1 MKNPEPMKPLF
12 IPLMSLLLLCGCARQ
27 KTFVPDVDD
36 VLAENPELKRVLDH
50 CKDDSLKYRAARF
63 LIANLP
69 YHATNDAPSMD
80 AQLKLYELHSTGKY
94 SPEEVID
101 SVSRAYGRLNTAGL
115 RQVSDVGIS
124 PEYLIENIDWAFKVW
139 REQPWG
145 KNVPFSLFC
154 EYILSYR
161 VGDERLVS
169 WRKEI
174 YERYNPLLDSI
185 RKLPEAEDPRFV
197 SEALFDSL
205 RKAPIHFTGQFE
217 PSPHIGPK
225 TVEWRSGSC
234 KEFTDLLLYVYRAV
248 GLPCAKDI
256 MLMRGNRNAPHSWN
270 VMFDKEG
277 RGYYFTLLDNMT
289 DGANPDA
296 YWDPK
301 GKVYRSTFSLNRRMT
316 DSLRT
321 APEDLPPAFRYPC
334 MEDVTA
340 VYAGKQN
347 HTVRIAEDRIYPHVR
362 EGELLYLCAS
372 CRMDWTPLAW
382 CRVTDGEARFHDV
395 EGQMVFRLASYADGK
410 LQMRSDPFVLERP
423 TGEIRFLSPGERE
436 EPVTV
441 FHKFPLY
448 LDGVSGRMIGGV
460 FEGSNDSRFRH
471 ADTLFVVKDRPYR
484 LFTKVQTDHRK
495 PYRYVRYRGKAGSHC
510 DVAEIAFYGARSDSL
525 PLRGKVIGTPGD
537 NSGHEYTN
545 AFDGDPYTSFDYPE
559 ADGGWTG
566 LDLGKPYIIRSIV
579 YTPRN
584 RDDYIRRGDRYE
596 LFYCAGEW
604 RSAGV
609 MTAQSDSLLYQV
621 PAGSLLYLRNHT
633 RGQDERIFEYRDGMQ
648 IFW

>member
-1 MKNPEPMKPLF
+1 MKPLF
-12 IPLMSLLLLCGCARQ
+12 IPLMFLLLLCGCARQ
-27 KTFVPDVDD
+27 ETFIPGVDD
-36 VLAENPELKRVLDH
+36 VLAENPQLRRVLDH
-50 CKDDSLKYRAARF
+50 CKDDSLKYRAALF

-69 YHATNDAPSMD
+69 YHATSDAPSMD
-80 AQLKLYELHSTGKY
+80 AQLKLYELHSSGRYT
-94 SPEEVID
+94 PTEVLD
-101 SVSRAYGRLNTAGL
+101 SVSRIYGRLDVSSL
-115 RQVSDVGIS
+115 RQTSDVGIS
-124 PEYLIENIDWAFKVW
+124 PDYLIENIDWAFKVW

-145 KNVPFSLFC
+145 KNVPFHLFC
-154 EYILSYR
+154 EYVLPYR

-185 RKLPEAEDPRFV
+185 RNLPEAEDPRFV

-205 RKAPIHFTGQFE
+205 RKAPIYFTGQFE

-234 KEFTDLLLYVYRAV
+234 KEFTDLLLYVYRAL
-248 GLPCAKDI
+248 GLPCAKDV

-277 RGYYFTLLDNMT
+277 QGYYFTLLDNMT
-289 DGANPDA
+289 DGACPDA

-301 GKVYRSTFSLNRRMT
+301 GKVYRSTFSLNRRMM
-316 DSLRT
+316 DLLD
-321 APEDLPPAFRYPC
+321 ALPEDLHPAFRYPC

-340 VYAGKQN
+340 VYAGEQN
-347 HTVRIAEDRIYPHVR
+347 HTVRIAENRIYPPVR
-362 EGELLYLCAS
+362 EGELLYLCVS
-372 CRMDWTPLAW
+372 CRMDWTPVAW
-382 CRVTDGEARFHDV
+382 CRTSDGEAVFLDV
-395 EGQMVFRLASYADGK
+395 EGQMVFRLASYAGGK

-423 TGEIRFLSPGERE
+423 TGEIRFLSPGERQ

-460 FEGSNDSRFRH
+460 FEGSNDSRFRD

-484 LFTKVQTDHRK
+484 LYTKVQTVSRT

-510 DVAEIAFYGARSDSL
+510 DVAEIAFYGTDSDSL
-525 PLRGKVIGTPGD
+525 SLRGKVIGTPGD
-537 NSGHEYTN
+537 NNGHEYTN

-596 LFYCAGEW
+596 LFYCNGEW
-604 RSAGV
+604 QSAGV
-609 MTAQSDSLLYQV
+609 MIAQSDSLSYHV